1 MSAEE
6 TLDENDPYAAHMR
19 RNPLPGAGIRIIF
32 LTELPADSAERIL
45 APIVAWL
52 QAAGRPVA
60 ARTVILDGRTARL
73 NDAVRAALDD
83 LSHPLVLITTAVQP
97 WSPAHLE
104 PLLEA
109 IDRCDHVVGRR
120 PAGTW
125 RRITRWIGCL
135 ARRLI
140 FAVPV
145 LDVHSPCQLHRMEK
159 LAAIPLQSGSSFL
172 DLEVLAKATFLGHL
186 LSEVD
191 VPPLAGWAVRRGRWR
206 DLGAVLRHPE
216 FRRSAMV
223 AASVPA
229 EDAEGQIKSAD
240 GPGCQDRDRLQD
252 VVMEQSGALEHNQAK
267 SADELGQGER
277 LDERLGALA
286 EVLRGEENPGEQVHR
301 QHDQVH
307 EPADCFGSGRPAG
320 DQQPDAGES
329 QGADHVDQKE
339 HQQVA
344 ANRHVEGERSQ

>member
-32 LTELPADSAERIL
+32 LTGPPADSAARIL

-60 ARTVILDGRTARL
+60 ARTVILEGRTARL

-120 PAGTW
+120 PVGTW
-125 RRITRWIGCL
+125 RGIARWIGSL
-135 ARRLI
+135 GQRLI

-145 LDVHSPCQLHRMEK
+145 LDVHSPCRLHRMEK

-191 VPPLAGWAVRRGRWR
+191 VPPLAGWVVRRGRWS
-206 DLGAVLRHPE
+206 DLGTVLRHPE

-223 AASVPA
+223 AASATP
-229 EDAEGQIKSAD
+229 
-240 GPGCQDRDRLQD
+240 
-252 VVMEQSGALEHNQAK
+252 
-267 SADELGQGER
+267 EL
-277 LDERLGALA
+277 
-286 EVLRGEENPGEQVHR
+286 
-301 QHDQVH
+301 
-307 EPADCFGSGRPAG
+307 
-320 DQQPDAGES
+320 
-329 QGADHVDQKE
+329 
-339 HQQVA
+339 
-344 ANRHVEGERSQ
+344 

>member
-6 TLDENDPYAAHMR
+6 TIDENDPYAAHMR

-32 LTELPADSAERIL
+32 LTGPAADSAERIL

-60 ARTVILDGRTARL
+60 TRTVILDGRTARL

-120 PAGTW
+120 PVGPW
-125 RRITRWIGCL
+125 RGMARWIGCL
-135 ARRLI
+135 AQRLI

-145 LDVHSPCQLHRMEK
+145 LDVHSPCRLHRMEK

-191 VPPLAGWAVRRGRWR
+191 VPPLAGWVVRRGRWS
-206 DLGAVLRHPE
+206 DLGTVLRRPE

-267 SADELGQGER
+267 SAD
-277 LDERLGALA
+277 
-286 EVLRGEENPGEQVHR
+286 
-301 QHDQVH
+301 
-307 EPADCFGSGRPAG
+307 
-320 DQQPDAGES
+320 
-329 QGADHVDQKE
+329 
-339 HQQVA
+339 
-344 ANRHVEGERSQ
+344 